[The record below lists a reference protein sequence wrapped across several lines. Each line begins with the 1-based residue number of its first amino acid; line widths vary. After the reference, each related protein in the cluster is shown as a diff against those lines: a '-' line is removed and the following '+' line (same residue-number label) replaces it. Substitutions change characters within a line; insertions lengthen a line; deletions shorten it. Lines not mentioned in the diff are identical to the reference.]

1 MGRDPGADEGFTI
14 IETVTALTLVMIT
27 MAAAVPFFISS
38 FQAVA
43 RQRNQQNAVQLAN
56 MAIEQVRGLKG
67 SSLLTGRSAIK
78 VKQQFSAAPAIVQP
92 YLAKTFA
99 SSDPLLGAT
108 ATSGDDAAVPTET
121 RTLLWDGVN
130 FDRTI
135 YVGSCDVRV
144 SGDCV
149 GYDPDKNPPSWLN
162 TPDDLQ
168 FFRVVVL
175 LEWNNRA
182 CGSGRCQYVTSTLV
196 ARAAEPTFDIY
207 RPSPTGP
214 KPQQTAVFYKGFD
227 RSVELKVEGGQ
238 LPNTWSVVDPLPAG
252 LTLAGNGFVTG
263 ATTAGPLIQDYRV
276 KVTEA
281 PPQERNVTF
290 PVTFQ
295 IVLMPT
301 VTVATTSS
309 RAGDPVSVQATAAN
323 GWGTKTF
330 TADGLPPGLDISDT
344 GLITG
349 TATADG
355 TYPVTVTVTD
365 ENQVTGTTKF
375 NYVVY
380 PGLAL
385 AAVPDQT
392 VALGSA
398 VSISPVASGGYG
410 TYTYAVTNLPVGV
423 TPNTSTGV
431 ISGVATV
438 PGRYLPAITV
448 TDALGNKAT
457 QSFVLTI
464 TTTTLLSFTSPDPL
478 APDQTSPAGKQVNLK
493 ATDNGSVLGLSPRIT
508 ATGLPP
514 GLELNPSSG
523 NISGKPDTPGTYVVT
538 LTSANLL
545 PPQTSVLTFVWTIT

>member
-1 MGRDPGADEGFTI
+1 MGRDRGSDEGFTI
-14 IETVTALTLVMIT
+14 IETVTALTLVVIT
-27 MAAAVPFFISS
+27 LAAAGPFFIQS

-56 MAIEQVRGLKG
+56 MAIEQVRALKG
-67 SSLLTGRSAIK
+67 SSLLTDRSSAK
-78 VKQQFSAAPAIVQP
+78 VKAQFSAAPAIVQP
-92 YLAKTFA
+92 YLAKTFP
-99 SSDPLLGAT
+99 SSDPLLSAT
-108 ATSGDDAAVPTET
+108 STSGDDAAVPTET

-175 LEWNNRA
+175 LAWNNKGCNA
-182 CGSGRCQYVTSTLV
+182 GRCQYVTSTLV
-196 ARAAEPTFDIY
+196 ARASEPTFDIY

-214 KPQQTAVFYKGFD
+214 DPKQTAVFYKGFD
-227 RSVELKVEGGQ
+227 RSVQLKVEGGQ
-238 LPNTWSVVDPLPAG
+238 LPNTWSVVDTLPAG
-252 LTLAGNGFVTG
+252 LTLASNGVVTG
-263 ATTAGPLIQDYRV
+263 ATTAGLLNQDFRF

-281 PPQERNVTF
+281 PPLQRNVTF
-290 PVTFQ
+290 AVNFQ
-295 IVLMPT
+295 IVLLPT
-301 VTVATTSS
+301 VTVGTTSS
-309 RAGDPVSVQATAAN
+309 RVGDPVSVQAVGAN

-330 TADGLPPGLDISDT
+330 TAAGLPAGLSISDT

-349 TATADG
+349 TAATAG
-355 TYPVTVTVTD
+355 SYPVTVTVTD
-365 ENQVTGTTKF
+365 ENQVTGTANFT
-375 NYVVY
+375 YVVY

-392 VALGSA
+392 VAFGSA
-398 VSISPVASGGYG
+398 VNVTAVASGGYG
-410 TYTYAVTNLPVGV
+410 TYTYAATGLPLGV
-423 TPNTSTGV
+423 TLNSSTGV

-448 TDALGNKAT
+448 TDTLGNKAT
-457 QSFVLTI
+457 QSFALTI
-464 TTTTLLSFTSPDPL
+464 TTTTLLSFTSPNPL
-478 APDQTSPAGKQVNLK
+478 APDQTSASGKQVNLK
-493 ATDNGSVLGLSPRIT
+493 ATDNGSALGLSPVIT

-514 GLELNPSSG
+514 GLTLNGASG

-538 LTSANLL
+538 LTSTNLL